1 MKPSRK
7 QLGKNNSQKLR
18 FNVALPQSVRYS
30 FCMSNN
36 NTEAKAQ
43 IKAILQSKFLK
54 LVSEGMNPETAFS
67 DVMGAFENQFPGLIE
82 KLG

>member
-1 MKPSRK
+1 
-7 QLGKNNSQKLR
+7 
-18 FNVALPQSVRYS
+18 
-30 FCMSNN
+30 MSNN

-54 LVSEGMNPETAFS
+54 LVSEGMNPETAFA